1 MKSRK
6 DGAGETMGYRGER
19 LPERDLIALYNM
31 GRVLK
36 LKPGENLVPGHEKGT
51 GVFFVIR
58 GLLRV
63 YRLGEGNP
71 GEKTMFDNFEWLT
84 PRIVGVGSH
93 VGYRIAAE
101 EPSQILALAESTLES
116 LDPPLLSHILRKVN
130 ESCIRRLRGIEGEVA
145 HAGGVNE
152 FLSGAMLSARERH
165 RAGYES
171 SELISSLLRNL
182 PRLPAYSL
190 QLVRMLEH
198 EDAPHRE
205 VTRLLKE
212 DPSLVSE
219 ILKTVNSP
227 YYGLRKKV
235 SDLNYAVLYLGFSQ
249 IHQLLVSSGLRKIMP
264 DTEEFQELHRHSV
277 VLSHLAHE
285 ICLFHDRGKAA
296 VVGTIALLHDIGKSV
311 SLLLR
316 IQNPKWA
323 FFIDML
329 DTARMG
335 AMLLK
340 EWGIPPMVYECID
353 SQDLPEFMPPHLMD
367 TPHRDAVALLYAA
380 HAACALIGGRTEV
393 LQHPFIEDTRGLLQ
407 LPGESFRDFVEG
419 HLLRELN
426 GKVHTLPHHLRE
438 LVTGS
443 PLSTWDH

>member
-1 MKSRK
+1 MKSRA
-6 DGAGETMGYRGER
+6 DGAGEAIQSRGER

-36 LKPGENLVPGHEKGT
+36 LKPGENLVPGYEKGT

-63 YRLGEGNP
+63 YREGEGHRN
-71 GEKTMFDNFEWLT
+71 EKTMFDNFDWLT
-84 PRIVGVGSH
+84 PGVVGTDSPT
-93 VGYRIAAE
+93 GYRIAAE
-101 EPSQILALAESTLES
+101 EPSQVLALAESTLTS
-116 LDPPLLSHILRKVN
+116 LDPPLLNHILRKVN
-130 ESCIRRLRGIEGEVA
+130 ESCVRRLRGIEEEVA
-145 HAGGVNE
+145 HAAAVNG
-152 FLSGAMLSARERH
+152 FLSGAILGARARH

-171 SELISSLLRNL
+171 SELISALLRNL
-182 PRLPAYSL
+182 PRLPAYSI

-198 EDAPHRE
+198 EGAPHRE

-219 ILKTVNSP
+219 VLKTVNSP
-227 YYGLRKKV
+227 YYGLQKKV
-235 SDLNYAVLYLGFSQ
+235 SDLNYAVLYLGFEQ
-249 IHQLLVSSGLRKIMP
+249 IYQLLVSSGLRRIMP
-264 DTEEFQELHRHSV
+264 DTDDFQELHRHSV

-285 ICLFHDRGKAA
+285 ICQFHDRRKSA

-311 SLLLR
+311 TLLLR
-316 IQNPKWA
+316 VQNPKWA

-340 EWGIPPMVYECID
+340 EWSIPPMVYECID
-353 SQDLPEFMPPHLMD
+353 SQDLPEFMPPYLMD
-367 TPHRDAVALLYAA
+367 PHLRDGVAVLYAA
-380 HAACALIGGRTEV
+380 HAACDLIEGRAGI
-393 LQHPFIEDTRGLLQ
+393 LRHPFLEDIRELLQ
-407 LPGESFRDFVEG
+407 LPGDSFQDFVAG

-426 GKVHTLPHHLRE
+426 GKLHTLPQHLRD
-438 LVTGS
+438 LLTGA
-443 PLSTWDH
+443 

>member
-1 MKSRK
+1 MKSRT
-6 DGAGETMGYRGER
+6 DGAGETIRSRGER

-31 GRVLK
+31 GQVLK
-36 LKPGENLVPGHEKGT
+36 LKPGENLVPGYEKGT
-51 GVFFVIR
+51 GVFFVMR

-63 YRLGEGNP
+63 YREGEGHCS
-71 GEKTMFDNFEWLT
+71 EKTMFDNFDWLT
-84 PRIVGVGSH
+84 PRVVGADSPI
-93 VGYRIAAE
+93 GYRIAAE
-101 EPSQILALAESTLES
+101 EPSQILALAESTLKT
-116 LDPPLLSHILRKVN
+116 LDPPLLNHILRKVN
-130 ESCIRRLRGIEGEVA
+130 ESYVRRLRGIEGEVA
-145 HAGGVNE
+145 HAAGVNG
-152 FLSGAMLSARERH
+152 FLSGVLLGARARH
-165 RAGYES
+165 RAGYQS

-190 QLVRMLEH
+190 QLVRMLEN
-198 EDAPHRE
+198 DGAPHRE

-227 YYGLRKKV
+227 YYGLQKKV
-235 SDLNYAVLYLGFSQ
+235 SDLNYAVLYLGFNQ
-249 IHQLLVSSGLRKIMP
+249 IYQLLVSSGLRKIMP
-264 DTEEFQELHRHSV
+264 DTDEFQELHRHSV

-285 ICLFHDRGKAA
+285 ICQFHDRRKAA
-296 VVGTIALLHDIGKSV
+296 VIGTIGLLHDIGKSV
-311 SLLLR
+311 TLLLR
-316 IQNPKWA
+316 MQNPKWA

-340 EWGIPPMVYECID
+340 EWSIPPMVYECID

-367 TPHRDAVALLYAA
+367 TPHRDGVAVLHAA
-380 HAACALIGGRTEV
+380 HAACAMIEGRLEI
-393 LQHPFIEDTRGLLQ
+393 LRHPFLEDTRELLQ

-426 GKVHTLPHHLRE
+426 GKLHTLPQHLRD